1 MVKMTEFEQDI
12 AERIFESQLAIQEWW
27 DNYINSCTMSEPSNG
42 MEIIDED
49 LNPRYSDGFGSF
61 DWPC

>member
-1 MVKMTEFEQDI
+1 MTEFEQDI
-12 AERIFESQLAIQEWW
+12 AERIFESQLSIQEWW

-49 LNPRYSDGFGSF
+49 HYASYSNGSGLF
-61 DWPC
+61 ELPC